1 MHCMHQWSMKIIVHG
16 ASGAQGAPVVAA
28 LQAKGLSP
36 LAAVRDPSTYKG
48 VGASVAVDLATAES
62 LATAYTGAD
71 AIFVHLPVG
80 PAEIQLLHA
89 KAIIEAVRQARPSRV
104 VLSTSGSSVGA
115 NGSDASPID
124 TLINGLRETDVSLAV
139 VATKLYLENLF
150 LPTVTSGVGE
160 EGILRY
166 PIRDD
171 YAVSWS
177 SHLDVADVVARLIQ
191 DGSVNGVVE
200 VGALPGLV
208 GSDLATGFASHLG
221 KEVIFEPQSPDAFAV
236 AITPLFGEAA
246 ATPVVDS
253 YRWRATQPHE
263 LISNATSAQTQLG
276 LTPRT
281 VANWLRDAS
290 A

>member
-1 MHCMHQWSMKIIVHG
+1 MKIIIHG

-28 LQAKGLSP
+28 LQAQGLFP

-48 VGASVAVDLATAES
+48 VGASIAVDLSTAES

-71 AIFVHLPVG
+71 AIFVHLPIG
-80 PAEIQLLHA
+80 PAEMQFQHA
-89 KAIIEAVRQARPSRV
+89 EAIIEAIRQAHPSRV
-104 VLSTSGSSVGA
+104 VISTSGSPVGA
-115 NGSDASPID
+115 TGSDTSPID
-124 TLINGLRETDVSLAV
+124 TLVNGLRETDVSLAV
-139 VATKLYLENLF
+139 VATKLYLENLL

-191 DGSVNGVVE
+191 DSSVNGVVE

-208 GSDLATGFASHLG
+208 GSDLAAGFASHFG
-221 KEVIFEPQSPDAFAV
+221 KEVVFEPQSPDAFGT

-263 LISNATSAQTQLG
+263 VISTATSAQSQLG
-276 LTPRT
+276 LHPRT
-281 VANWLRDAS
+281 VATWLKDVS